1 MKIDT
6 LKYSLTDS
14 GYFGKYALIAGIFGI
29 AFSTLAY
36 INNAEQFFHSYLI
49 AYEFWL
55 TVALGALFFVM
66 LHHLVGARWSIV
78 LRRLAETISQGIPLM
93 AILFIPILA
102 GLPHLY
108 EWNHKDI
115 VAGDQFLSGKTGYLN
130 ATFFIIRAI
139 IYFGIWSYLARRLHK
154 ISLEQDNGFKIEQ
167 LRKFRLTSA
176 PGMIIYALTVTFAA
190 FDWMMSLDAHWYSTI
205 FGVYIFS
212 GSVVGIISILIII
225 TLYLRRRGILADSI
239 TVEHYHDLGKLLFA
253 FVVFWAYI
261 AFSQYFLIWYANIP
275 EETIWYRNRWVGS
288 WKTLSLMIVFGHFV
302 IPFFILITRAAKRN
316 PIFLGIMAF
325 WMLTMHWVDLYW
337 VIMPAMHHSGVS
349 VSWIDLV
356 VMLAVGGLFLWN
368 FWRIYASKPLLP
380 IGDPHLQKSI
390 EFVNS

>member
-1 MKIDT
+1 MKIDGQ
-6 LKYSLTDS
+6 KYLLTDS
-14 GYFGKYALIAGIFGI
+14 SSFGKNALFAGIVGI
-29 AFSTLAY
+29 AFSALAC
-36 INNAEQFFHSYLI
+36 IVNADQFFHSYLI

-55 TVALGALFFVM
+55 TIALGALFFVM
-66 LHHLVGARWSIV
+66 LHHLVGAKWSIV

-93 AILFIPILA
+93 AILFIPILI

-108 EWNHKDI
+108 EWSNKDI
-115 VAGDQFLSGKTGYLN
+115 VNGDQILSGKSGYLN

-139 IYFGIWSYLARRLHK
+139 IYFGVWSYLAQRLHK

-167 LRKFRLTSA
+167 ARKLRVTSA

-212 GSVVGIISILIII
+212 GSVVAIISTIIII
-225 TLYLRRRGILADSI
+225 TLYLGRREILSDCI
-239 TVEHYHDLGKLLFA
+239 TIEHYHDLGKLLFA

-275 EETIWYRNRWVGS
+275 EETIWFRNRWVGS
-288 WKTLSLMIVFGHFV
+288 WKTMSLLIVFGHFAV
-302 IPFFILITRAAKRN
+302 PFFILITRAAKRN

-325 WMLTMHWVDLYW
+325 WILAMHWIDLYW
-337 VIMPAMHHSGVS
+337 VVMPSMHRGGVS
-349 VSWIDLV
+349 ISWIDLAA
-356 VMLAVGGLFLWN
+356 MITVGGLFLWN
-368 FWRIYASKPLLP
+368 FWRIYSSRSLLP
-380 IGDPHLQKSI
+380 VGDPHLQKSI